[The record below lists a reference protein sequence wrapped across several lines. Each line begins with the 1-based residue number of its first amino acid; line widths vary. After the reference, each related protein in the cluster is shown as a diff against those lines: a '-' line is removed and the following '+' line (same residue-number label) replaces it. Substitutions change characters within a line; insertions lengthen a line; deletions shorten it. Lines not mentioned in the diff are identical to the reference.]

1 MFSYPTS
8 QADWTLKN
16 TKYLAVSTFVLLG
29 FNSLYLT
36 FIITF
41 IIYQ

>member
-1 MFSYPTS
+1 MLSYPTS

-16 TKYLAVSTFVLLG
+16 IKYLDVSTFVLLE